1 MVGVIGASARSAVHS
16 LARAG
21 FRAWAVDQFADR
33 DLKRVAA
40 CAVCPHDRYPDALPE
55 LAAQFPP
62 GPVLYTGGLENHPH
76 IVAEIARTRELWGNP
91 PEVLARVRDPFA
103 LSVALTA
110 AGFAVPRL
118 IPSSEPCPS
127 EGRWLRK
134 PLHSGG
140 GLGIRFAQPGEPSS
154 PHHYFQEFID
164 GPALS
169 AIYTDGE
176 LIGVTQQLIGEPWL
190 HAAPFA
196 YCGNIGPITIDSQ
209 AVSVIARLGN
219 VLATEMELRGTW
231 GLDFI
236 LAGAVPFPL
245 EVNPRYTAAVE
256 VLEWGQPTPPA
267 PLPEGKRQRQPTPP
281 SPLPEGKGEKELSAD
296 TDSSTAI
303 AISRAC
309 SPFPLGR
316 GAGGVGCLGFSPFP
330 SRGNPQGEPAGGSPS
345 PGARGDGGVGSPT
358 IGKAIYYAPRAITFP
373 PRGSWDA
380 DLAGVFD
387 PWRVPGFADIPEPGS
402 AIETG
407 WPVLTFFVT
416 GSTPAEV
423 RKRLQSRAMELDRLF
438 AEHSP

>member
-1 MVGVIGASARSAVHS
+1 MTVVGVIGTSARSAVHS

-33 DLKRVAA
+33 DLKHVAA

-55 LAAQFPP
+55 FAAQFPP
-62 GPVLYTGGLENHPH
+62 GPILYTGGLENHPH

-91 PEVLARVRDPFA
+91 SEVLARVRDPFA

-110 AGFAVPRL
+110 TGFATPRL
-118 IPSSEPCPS
+118 APQGSPCPS

-140 GLGIRFAQPGEPSS
+140 GLGIRFAQLGEPSS

-190 HAAPFA
+190 HASAFA

-209 AVSVIARLGN
+209 AVSVVARLGN
-219 VLATEMELRGTW
+219 VLATEMGVRGLW

-256 VLEWGQPTPPA
+256 VLEYAGGAEPNPLTPFPKKEGGTEPNTKTTASQA
-267 PLPEGKRQRQPTPP
+267 PVLSP
-281 SPLPEGKGEKELSAD
+281 SPL
-296 TDSSTAI
+296 
-303 AISRAC
+303 R
-309 SPFPLGR
+309 
-316 GAGGVGCLGFSPFP
+316 GGVGEGL
-330 SRGNPQGEPAGGSPS
+330 Q
-345 PGARGDGGVGSPT
+345 T
-358 IGKAIYYAPRAITFP
+358 QTLGKAIYYAPRAITFP
-373 PRGSWDA
+373 HSGPWDA

-423 RKRLQSRAMELDRLF
+423 RERLQSRAMELDRLF